1 MEYLFYFILG
11 GILFCLLNFFSK
23 VQNTLICG
31 IISALPIL
39 FLAGFIFIK
48 NKKSNNIMRYTQIS
62 IKTILIYILFLII
75 LFLIILLLFLY
86 KVKNINYC
94 LLFSIM
100 FFLFIYL
107 IFFFFRIL

>member
-31 IISALPIL
+31 IIPALPIL

-48 NKKSNNIMRYTQIS
+48 NKKSNNIIRYTQIS

-75 LFLIILLLFLY
+75 LLLFLY
-86 KVKNINYC
+86 KFKNINYC

>member
-75 LFLIILLLFLY
+75 LLLFLY